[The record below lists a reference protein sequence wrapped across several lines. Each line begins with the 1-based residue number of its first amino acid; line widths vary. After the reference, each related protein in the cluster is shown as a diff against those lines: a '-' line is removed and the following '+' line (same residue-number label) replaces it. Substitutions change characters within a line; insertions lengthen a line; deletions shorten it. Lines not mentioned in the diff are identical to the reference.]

1 MQADEPVL
9 RIMERTAADGTVV
22 LTVQGEIDLATVGRL
37 EERLSGACERD
48 GAVRID
54 LRRVR
59 FLDCLGVR
67 LLVAQHER
75 RLARG
80 CRIEFVPGPPVVQ
93 RVFELTGMLERLRF
107 VDVARGPRSI
117 AASG

>member
-1 MQADEPVL
+1 MQVEEPVL

-22 LTVQGEIDLATVGRL
+22 LTVQGEVDLATVGRL
-37 EERLSGACERD
+37 EERLSRACERD

-75 RLARG
+75 RLERG
-80 CRIEFVPGPPVVQ
+80 CQIDFVAGPPAVQ
-93 RVFELTGMLERLRF
+93 RIFELTGMLERLRF
-107 VDVARGPRSI
+107 VEVARRARSI